1 MSTMSLRRRLAVVL
15 ALGLLALVIAMA
27 AIGHLLA
34 TSSDARERAAQAT
47 ALDGAQALAE
57 RAEGVKIS
65 DGPDGE
71 PRHRLQ
77 LMAGPVV
84 RPLPASAGGYCVRG
98 GSIQAITGKLFRGEA
113 RPGEGRH
120 QLPPD
125 VRDAVAGLCAR
136 ARAGAPPPAAIES
149 SRGVD
154 WFSAVAVGVP
164 GGAWFLSRARTH
176 GTDEGPAWPVYIV
189 LLAVAVVVLAVI
201 TIDAMMALRGGADEL
216 QGALVKLQDDLRA
229 PVPRPRAQELGEI
242 ASGLSAMAAHLAH
255 ARDRERELSAA
266 VARGQRLAA
275 LGRVVAGV
283 AHEVRNPLAGMKL
296 RLDLLAR
303 TGGLDAAARED
314 VEVCLGEIARL
325 NRLVESLLV
334 ASRAKTLAMEHV
346 DLAALAD
353 DRLARAAPV
362 AAKAGV
368 RLVRRGEGSAVSDPD
383 ALAGAVDNLL
393 RNAVEASPQGGEVVV
408 YVGAAHDGTMVLDVE
423 DRGPGVPEARRTELF
438 EPFFTTKPEGTGLG
452 LWISRLLLEAK
463 GASLRYDRLGDRTRM
478 RIAFTGRRVIMGPEA
493 PASTGAPVAAP
504 SRSPGACGRGRAGGQ
519 AVTTPCADTGRALTI
534 ALDLRRLPSL
544 GWPRICGPGT

>member
-15 ALGLLALVIAMA
+15 ALGLLALVIAVA
-27 AIGHLLA
+27 AIGHLLS
-34 TSSDARERAAQAT
+34 TSSDAREHTAQST
-47 ALDGAQALAE
+47 ALEGAQALAE

-65 DGPDGE
+65 DGPEGE
-71 PRHRLQ
+71 PRYRLQ
-77 LMAGPVV
+77 AMASPVV
-84 RPLPASAGGYCVRG
+84 RPVPSSAGGYCVRG
-98 GSIQAITGKLFRGEA
+98 GSIPVIAGRLFRGEA

-120 QLPPD
+120 QLPTD

-136 ARAGAPPPAAIES
+136 ARPGAPVSGRFES
-149 SRGVD
+149 PRGVD
-154 WFSAVAVGVP
+154 WITAVAVGDH
-164 GGAWFLSRARTH
+164 GGAWFLSRSRSR
-176 GTDEGPAWPVYIV
+176 GSEEGPAWPMYIV
-189 LLAVAVVVLAVI
+189 LLAVAVVCLAVI

-242 ASGLSAMAAHLAH
+242 AAGLSKMAAHLAD

-283 AHEVRNPLAGMKL
+283 AHEVRNPLAGMKI
-296 RLDLLAR
+296 RLDLLVR
-303 TGGLDAAARED
+303 SGGLGAPARED

-334 ASRAKTLAMEHV
+334 ASRAKTLAQEHI
-346 DLAALAD
+346 DLAVLAD
-353 DRLARAAPV
+353 ERLARAAPV

-368 RLVRRGEGSAVSDPD
+368 RLLRRGEGTAVSDPD

-393 RNAVEASPQGGEVVV
+393 RNAVEASPPGGEVVV
-408 YVGAAHDGTMVLDVE
+408 YIGAAHDGAIVLDVE
-423 DRGPGVPEARRTELF
+423 DAGPGIPEARRTELF

-463 GASLRYDRLGDRTRM
+463 GANLRYDRIGDRTRM
-478 RIAFTGRRVIMGPEA
+478 RIAFTGRPVVPPTPE
-493 PASTGAPVAAP
+493 VAAP
-504 SRSPGACGRGRAGGQ
+504 GPAGAPPNTPAPPAAAPPRGKR
-519 AVTTPCADTGRALTI
+519 P
-534 ALDLRRLPSL
+534 
-544 GWPRICGPGT
+544 

>member
-1 MSTMSLRRRLAVVL
+1 V
-15 ALGLLALVIAMA
+15 
-27 AIGHLLA
+27 
-34 TSSDARERAAQAT
+34 RAAQDNAS
-47 ALDGAQALAE
+47 DGAQALAE
-57 RAEGVKIS
+57 RAEGVRIS

-71 PRHRLQ
+71 PRYRLQ
-77 LMAGPVV
+77 QMASPVV
-84 RPLPASAGGYCVRG
+84 RAVPWSAGGYCVRG
-98 GSIQAITGKLFRGEA
+98 GSIQAVAGKLFRGEA
-113 RPGEGRH
+113 GRH

-125 VRDAVAGLCAR
+125 VRDMVLRLCAK
-136 ARAGAPPPAAIES
+136 ARAGVLASDHVDSP
-149 SRGVD
+149 RGVD
-154 WFSAVAVGVP
+154 WISAAAVGDH
-164 GGAWFLSRARTH
+164 GGAWFLSRVRNR
-176 GTDEGPAWPVYIV
+176 GTDGGPEGPAWPVYIV

-242 ASGLSAMAAHLAH
+242 AAGLSKMASHLAD
-255 ARDRERELSAA
+255 ARDRERDLSAA

-283 AHEVRNPLAGMKL
+283 AHEVRNPLAGMKI
-296 RLDLLAR
+296 RLDLLLR
-303 TGGLDAAARED
+303 SGGVGGPARED

-334 ASRAKTLAMEHV
+334 ASRAKTLAQEHI

-353 DRLARAAPV
+353 ERIARAAPV

-368 RLVRRGEGSAVSDPD
+368 RLVRRGEGTAVSDPD

-393 RNAVEASPQGGEVVV
+393 RNAVEASPQGGEVAV
-408 YVGAAHDGTMVLDVE
+408 YVGAAHDGTIVLDVE
-423 DRGPGVPEARRTELF
+423 DAGPGIPEARRAELF

-478 RIAFTGRRVIMGPEA
+478 RIAFTGRRVIMGPE
-493 PASTGAPVAAP
+493 PTLPVDGAGSSPGPVA
-504 SRSPGACGRGRAGGQ
+504 
-519 AVTTPCADTGRALTI
+519 
-534 ALDLRRLPSL
+534 RLP
-544 GWPRICGPGT
+544 R